1 MCDVIAI
8 PSAVKTEI
16 EETDAL
22 KSISA
27 QPPELGMWLQYH
39 GCSLHAV
46 YMYD

>member
-8 PSAVKTEI
+8 PSAVKNEI
-16 EETDAL
+16 EETAAS
-22 KSISA
+22 KSISP